1 MRKLK
6 VSGVITTDPFS
17 ILVGQKRFYQE
28 LYKSRN
34 NNNTDGTQTIE
45 SFLHTLNIPV
55 LTEEQKLSCEGA
67 ISPEECASILD
78 SIQNNKTSGNDGI
91 PIEFYRKFW
100 PIIGESFTKCANE
113 CFKKGEMS
121 LSQKQ
126 AIITLIEKKE
136 KDRSLLEN
144 WRPISLLNV
153 DAKVISK
160 VIAARIK
167 NVLPNIIHHNQT
179 GFIKDRYIGET
190 VRSIF
195 DIMEQ

>member
-17 ILVGQKRFYQE
+17 VLAGQKRFYQE

-45 SFLHTLNIPV
+45 SFLLTLNIPV

-126 AIITLIEKKE
+126 AIITLIEKKG
-136 KDRSLLEN
+136 KD
-144 WRPISLLNV
+144 
-153 DAKVISK
+153 
-160 VIAARIK
+160 
-167 NVLPNIIHHNQT
+167 
-179 GFIKDRYIGET
+179 
-190 VRSIF
+190 
-195 DIMEQ
+195 